1 MSLIWGVALLSLKC
15 LAHFLLLYFDQFFND
30 APYKLEFLSLDGTNS
45 NGKSVENGGKMIELP
60 TFPDQVQSEFGTK
73 WKHSE
78 NLAQRTLPISTPWI
92 SAHLE
97 LHWRK
102 LHFAKHALGNKQRK
116 RFQCMIYLLLQYN
129 KIITLSIGTGSSIDM
144 ALVYSGGTLNG
155 SNTSRSLT

>member
-1 MSLIWGVALLSLKC
+1 MKRDTHAKKKRKKRRGVSLIWGVALLSLKC

-78 NLAQRTLPISTPWI
+78 NLAQRTLPILT
-92 SAHLE
+92 
-97 LHWRK
+97 
-102 LHFAKHALGNKQRK
+102 
-116 RFQCMIYLLLQYN
+116 RFIYILDSSNFSLFTVWPT
-129 KIITLSIGTGSSIDM
+129 KVSSSSICNR
-144 ALVYSGGTLNG
+144 S
-155 SNTSRSLT
+155 SNVSNQFWVDKFSCHFVR